1 MALETS
7 EMKEVLHTIENRD
20 TITYVNQATLK

>member
-7 EMKEVLHTIENRD
+7 EMKEVLHTIEIRA
-20 TITYVNQATLK
+20 TITYVNQATLR